1 MGSVYNKELVLIYF
15 VSYEYDA
22 FQLCCPKMLDVDHFW
37 PMHRPDMRGTRPIA
51 PGQMCPTGCELAKQ
65 VDLFAC
71 SFFERINLLQMML
84 DELDTFIAADLD
96 QIIEFKGQF
105 VRRYREV
112 ELKQTRSATK
122 MAEISEK
129 MQISIRLVQDN
140 EQMINRLQGTA
151 ADLEAQAQGVQGK
164 IDALHEFCKI
174 GKQCA
179 KQCFFGP
186 ELFGGIKKV
195 K

>member
-1 MGSVYNKELVLIYF
+1 MG
-15 VSYEYDA
+15 
-22 FQLCCPKMLDVDHFW
+22 
-37 PMHRPDMRGTRPIA
+37 HRPDMRGTRPIA

-96 QIIEFKGQF
+96 QI
-105 VRRYREV
+105 
-112 ELKQTRSATK
+112 
-122 MAEISEK
+122 SEK

-151 ADLEAQAQGVQGK
+151 ADLEAQAEGVQARSTPSTRSARSASSAPNSASL
-164 IDALHEFCKI
+164 D
-174 GKQCA
+174 
-179 KQCFFGP
+179 
-186 ELFGGIKKV
+186 
-195 K
+195 